1 MSWWSRIWH
10 RRRLEQQL
18 HKELQF
24 HVDQY
29 TADLIDH
36 GLDPTEA
43 ERRARLELGGV
54 EQIKELCRDA
64 RGTRWFDDLVLD
76 VRYTL
81 RSLRKRAGFAA
92 VAIGTLALGVGAA
105 TVMFTVVN
113 GVLLKPLAYPDPSR
127 LVALQEQT
135 TFSTQF
141 GNIWAFAYPNY
152 LDCRRDVRAL
162 ALTAWRFGGGIVS
175 GTGDPEYA
183 PGFQISSNLFA
194 VLGVRLDRGRAF
206 LDEEDRPGGA
216 PVAIISHRLWQRRY
230 GAHAGIIGER
240 LVLDGTSYSIVGVT
254 PDGFQLSGDGDV
266 FTPLGQAPPAQ
277 LRNRGLHPGI
287 RVWGRLQ
294 PDASLSD
301 AQAQLTVVGRR
312 LAEQYRDS
320 NESRTFVAS
329 ALRPNVGN
337 VRSTLWL
344 LFGAVFLVLL
354 IACANVA
361 SLLLARAVAR
371 HRELTL
377 RAALG
382 AGRGRLFRQCLT
394 ESAVLAVIG
403 GALGV
408 VLAAVGLQPFIA
420 LWPGELPR
428 VEQVQLDWYVL
439 LFALVLSLASSV
451 LFGLA
456 PALRAPARELEHVLR
471 SSGRTVRG
479 SSRALHNT
487 FVMSEVALAIVLL
500 VCAGALGRTL
510 IRLSSLDPG
519 VDRQNVLVTR
529 MALSPATLTNP
540 ARTRATWNE
549 VLEQARHVPGV
560 QAATIVDTVPMRE
573 GNNQL
578 EYSTSEDLPPPTQRP
593 IALATSV
600 SADYA
605 TVMGLSLRSGRFFEE
620 RDGPAS
626 VPVVV
631 IDDVLAR
638 TAFAGANPVGRKLWI
653 RNLGDGPFEIIGI
666 VGHVRHWGLASDDQ
680 STVRA
685 QIYYPFAQ
693 LPDRFVRRWSEL
705 MSIAVRTSLPPL
717 SVVDTLRHELRGSTG
732 DQVLYE
738 VRTLDQL
745 ASNSLARARFLL
757 MLFGVFAGVA
767 LVLACIGIYGVLSF
781 LTNERVPE
789 IGARMAMGANAGQ
802 VLRLVVG
809 QGLRV
814 IAAGL
819 AAGTLAAL
827 AAGRLLEQQVD
838 GVRATEPSTLGA
850 MIAVLVGAAALAT
863 YIPARRASRLDVMT
877 ALRQD

>member
-1 MSWWSRIWH
+1 M
-10 RRRLEQQL
+10 
-18 HKELQF
+18 
-24 HVDQY
+24 
-29 TADLIDH
+29 
-36 GLDPTEA
+36 GP
-43 ERRARLELGGV
+43 
-54 EQIKELCRDA
+54 
-64 RGTRWFDDLVLD
+64 
-76 VRYTL
+76 
-81 RSLRKRAGFAA
+81 
-92 VAIGTLALGVGAA
+92 
-105 TVMFTVVN
+105 
-113 GVLLKPLAYPDPSR
+113 
-127 LVALQEQT
+127 
-135 TFSTQF
+135 
-141 GNIWAFAYPNY
+141 
-152 LDCRRDVRAL
+152 
-162 ALTAWRFGGGIVS
+162 
-175 GTGDPEYA
+175 
-183 PGFQISSNLFA
+183 
-194 VLGVRLDRGRAF
+194 
-206 LDEEDRPGGA
+206 
-216 PVAIISHRLWQRRY
+216 
-230 GAHAGIIGER
+230 
-240 LVLDGTSYSIVGVT
+240 
-254 PDGFQLSGDGDV
+254 
-266 FTPLGQAPPAQ
+266 
-277 LRNRGLHPGI
+277 
-287 RVWGRLQ
+287 RLQ
-294 PDASLSD
+294 PDASLRD

-320 NESRTFVAS
+320 NENRTFVAS
-329 ALRPNVGN
+329 PLRPNVGN

-371 HRELTL
+371 QRELTL

-403 GALGV
+403 GAFGV
-408 VLAAVGLQPFIA
+408 LLAAVGLQPFIA

-428 VEQVQLDWYVL
+428 AEQVQLDWHVL

-456 PALRAPARELEHVLR
+456 PALRAPARQLEHVLR

-479 SSRALHNT
+479 SSRALHNA

-519 VDRQNVLVTR
+519 VDRENVLVTR

-560 QAATIVDTVPMRE
+560 QAAAIVDTVPMRE

-578 EYSTSEDLPPPTQRP
+578 GYWTSEDLPPPAQRP

-605 TVMGLSLRSGRFFEE
+605 TVMGLALRAGRFFEE

-626 VPVVV
+626 VAVVV

-653 RNLGDGPFEIIGI
+653 PQLGDGPFEIIGI

-685 QIYYPFAQ
+685 QIYYPFSQ

-705 MSIAVRTSLPPL
+705 MSIAVRTSVPPL
-717 SVVDTLRHELRGSTG
+717 GVIETLRHELRGSTG

-809 QGLRV
+809 QSLRV
-814 IAAGL
+814 IATGL

-838 GVRATEPSTLGA
+838 GVHATEPSTLGA
-850 MIAVLVGAAALAT
+850 MVAVLVCAAALAT

-877 ALRQD
+877 ALRQE